1 MGFADY
7 FLIVWDFIHFA
18 KTHGVSVGPGR
29 GSAAGS
35 LAAYSL
41 EITDIDPM
49 RYGLLFERFLN
60 PARKDMPDMDIDFAV
75 EGRERVINY
84 VAEKYGRDHVA
95 QIITFGTMA
104 ARAAVRDAGRVL
116 EIPYG
121 VVDKIAKLIPEGPGQ
136 TLADCLKSGS
146 DLKNAYDTEPA
157 AKEIIDLAR
166 PLEGLIRQ
174 DSIHAAGVVIGAKPL
189 IEVVPL
195 QQKGADQEVVT
206 QFSMK
211 TVEQLGLLKMD
222 FLGLRNLDVIDK
234 AIEMIGGGLDIGKI
248 PLDDKKVYAMLANAD
263 SNGVFQFESSGMRDA
278 LRAVKPTVFE
288 DLIALVALYRPGPM
302 QYIPAY
308 AARKNGREPIT
319 YIDERLKAI
328 TGDSYGI
335 CIYQEQYMQ
344 IAKQLAGFDPAEA
357 ETLRRAIGKK
367 IHELMASLKD
377 KFLAGCA
384 ANNVTV
390 SVANQLWKD
399 MESSQDYSFNKAHS
413 ACYALIAYRTAWLKA
428 NHPCEYMA
436 ALISSVMSTKDRV
449 PLYVNA
455 CHDMGIEVLPPD
467 VNTSLTDFAV
477 VEGKIRFGLNAVKAV
492 GESAANA
499 IIRARE
505 AEGQFAS
512 IWDFT
517 ERVDPQV
524 VNKRSLEALV
534 KCGALDSTG
543 ASRMG
548 MLACLEQALAWGQK
562 HASDRLAGQASIFD
576 LGNDAGEG
584 GAEEQGQKHYPAI
597 PASEFEKPE
606 LLKLE
611 KETLGLYVSEH
622 PLKAVR
628 EQLRR
633 KTDCVLSELERRRD
647 GEVVTVGGIVSAV
660 KQLTTKRGEPM
671 VFLALDDPTGG
682 GEVVVF
688 NSTYAAARELC
699 VLDRILVIK
708 GRIDHKQ
715 QGETKLIALEVSAFE
730 AVQERTEIRFKLDAR
745 EARAGLIKDL
755 AHLVKDYPGPSLVFV
770 SLETSLGPKTLALG
784 PDYRVAIDT
793 DFLTEA
799 RTLLG
804 ADAIL

>member
-1 MGFADY
+1 
-7 FLIVWDFIHFA
+7 
-18 KTHGVSVGPGR
+18 
-29 GSAAGS
+29 
-35 LAAYSL
+35 
-41 EITDIDPM
+41 
-49 RYGLLFERFLN
+49 
-60 PARKDMPDMDIDFAV
+60 
-75 EGRERVINY
+75 
-84 VAEKYGRDHVA
+84 
-95 QIITFGTMA
+95 
-104 ARAAVRDAGRVL
+104 
-116 EIPYG
+116 
-121 VVDKIAKLIPEGPGQ
+121 
-136 TLADCLKSGS
+136 
-146 DLKNAYDTEPA
+146 
-157 AKEIIDLAR
+157 
-166 PLEGLIRQ
+166 
-174 DSIHAAGVVIGAKPL
+174 
-189 IEVVPL
+189 
-195 QQKGADQEVVT
+195 
-206 QFSMK
+206 
-211 TVEQLGLLKMD
+211 
-222 FLGLRNLDVIDK
+222 
-234 AIEMIGGGLDIGKI
+234 
-248 PLDDKKVYAMLANAD
+248 
-263 SNGVFQFESSGMRDA
+263 
-278 LRAVKPTVFE
+278 
-288 DLIALVALYRPGPM
+288 
-302 QYIPAY
+302 
-308 AARKNGREPIT
+308 
-319 YIDERLKAI
+319 
-328 TGDSYGI
+328 
-335 CIYQEQYMQ
+335 
-344 IAKQLAGFDPAEA
+344 
-357 ETLRRAIGKK
+357 
-367 IHELMASLKD
+367 
-377 KFLAGCA
+377 
-384 ANNVTV
+384 
-390 SVANQLWKD
+390 
-399 MESSQDYSFNKAHS
+399 
-413 ACYALIAYRTAWLKA
+413 
-428 NHPCEYMA
+428 
-436 ALISSVMSTKDRV
+436 
-449 PLYVNA
+449 
-455 CHDMGIEVLPPD
+455 
-467 VNTSLTDFAV
+467 
-477 VEGKIRFGLNAVKAV
+477 V

-505 AEGQFAS
+505 AEGGPFES

-576 LGNDAGEG
+576 LGGNDAGEG
-584 GAEEQGQKHYPAI
+584 GAEEQGRKHYPAI

-715 QGETKLIALEVSAFE
+715 QGETKLIALEVAAFE